1 MRVVASLALLT
12 TLVGCTADE
21 PSTSETSQGV
31 VSSNRIGI
39 NRIAINRIAINRIA
53 INRIAINRIAIN
65 RIAINAIN
73 THDLLN
79 SPDCTPATEP
89 NCGGRD
95 VLDYLIGCAFG
106 PDVTL
111 VGTTDAGTTYEFH
124 GMVGLAPQWETR
136 RLTTKEQRWMSACM
150 LARVNNSGKSLFI
163 SLRGPHEALSV
174 TAEEA
179 NDFVLQEGAFFG
191 NIFTQTQEFYA
202 CRGSDLY
209 NGNFGDVVALRAC
222 AQPNATGDMT
232 LCGMKF
238 AGDCDAFNTTKACER
253 VNGDFY
259 ERCHT
264 TPSSDGWNNGCK
276 KGWHDEGIATR
287 FEQVITVYVQE
298 HPVVLP

>member
-1 MRVVASLALLT
+1 MMVACA
-12 TLVGCTADE
+12 ADE

-31 VSSNRIGI
+31 LSSNRIGI

-111 VGTTDAGTTYEFH
+111 VGTTDAGVTHEFH
-124 GMVGLAPQWETR
+124 GAIGLAPHWEHR
-136 RLTTKEQRWMSACM
+136 KLTLKEQRWISACM
-150 LARVNNSGKSLFI
+150 LARVNNSGTSLFI
-163 SLRGPHEALSV
+163 SLRGPHDALTV

-191 NIFTQTQEFYA
+191 NIFTKTQEFYA

-209 NGNFGDVVALRAC
+209 SGNFDEVVALRAC
-222 AQPNATGDMT
+222 AQPTEAGDKT

-238 AGDCDAFNTTKACER
+238 AGDCDLFNTTRACER

-264 TPSSDGWNNGCK
+264 TPSAGDWDDGKCH
-276 KGWHDEGIATR
+276 GWGNENIATR
-287 FEQVITVYVQE
+287 FEQVITVYVQQ

>member
-1 MRVVASLALLT
+1 MRAVASLALLI
-12 TLVGCTADE
+12 LVGCTAEE
-21 PSTSETSQGV
+21 PTTGETSQGV

-65 RIAINAIN
+65 AIQ

-79 SPDCTPATEP
+79 SPDCSPATEP

-95 VLDYLIGCAFG
+95 VLEYLIGCAFD
-106 PDVTL
+106 PTVTL
-111 VGTTDAGTTYEFH
+111 VGTSDAGVTYEFH
-124 GMVGLAPQWETR
+124 GMIGLAPKWEDR
-136 RLTTKEQRWMSACM
+136 RLTLKEQRWMSACM
-150 LARVNNSGKSLFI
+150 LARVNNTGKSLFI
-163 SLRGPHEALSV
+163 SLRGPNDALSV
-174 TAEEA
+174 TTEES
-179 NDFVLQEGAFFG
+179 NDFILQEGAFYG
-191 NIFTQTQEFYA
+191 NIFAETQEFYA
-202 CRGSDLY
+202 CRGADLY

-222 AQPNATGDMT
+222 AQPTAAGDKT

-238 AGDCDAFNTTKACER
+238 AGDCDAFNVSRACER

-264 TPSSDGWNNGCK
+264 SASDDTGNGCK
-276 KGWHDEGIATR
+276 NHGGWGNEGIANR
-287 FEQVITVYVQE
+287 FEEVITVYVQE

>member
-1 MRVVASLALLT
+1 MVAA
-12 TLVGCTADE
+12 CAAEE
-21 PSTSETSQGV
+21 PATSETSQGV

-65 RIAINAIN
+65 RIAINSLAV
-73 THDLLN
+73 HDLLN

-95 VLDYLIGCAFG
+95 VLEYLIGCAFE

-111 VGTTDAGTTYEFH
+111 VATSDAGVTYEFH
-124 GMVGLAPQWETR
+124 GMVGLAPSWEHR
-136 RLTTKEQRWMSACM
+136 RLNSKEQRWMSACM

-163 SLRGPHEALSV
+163 SLRGPHPSLEV

-191 NIFTQTQEFYA
+191 NIFTDTQEFYA

-209 NGNFGDVVALRAC
+209 SGNFGEVVALRAC
-222 AQPNATGDMT
+222 AQPTEAGDKT
-232 LCGMKF
+232 LCGMNF
-238 AGDCDAFNTTKACER
+238 AGDCDAFNVTKACER

-264 TPSSDGWNNGCK
+264 TPSDDGWDDGHGCK